1 MIDIEAVMADFAV
14 RQAERQT
21 QVVEEIQQLKT
32 VILPRLQEAGI
43 VRVEIHFDGCG
54 DSGAVEECVC
64 LDAAGAGMACPDVS
78 LQESEADKADRT
90 GTAELHSL
98 GQALEQLT
106 YLALERHHPGW
117 EINDG
122 ACGELVIDV
131 AVATFV
137 LDCSLR
143 FIATDDHS
151 TEL

>member
-14 RQAERQT
+14 RQAERQV
-21 QVVEEIQQLKT
+21 QVAEEIQQLKT
-32 VILPRLQEAGI
+32 AILPRLLEAGI
-43 VRVEIHFDGCG
+43 ARVEIRFDGCG
-54 DSGAVEECVC
+54 DSGAVEECAC
-64 LDAAGAGMACPDVS
+64 LDAAGAAIPCLDVALMEGHADS
-78 LQESEADKADRT
+78 VDRNGFEQLQ
-90 GTAELHSL
+90 SL

-131 AVATFV
+131 AEATFV

>member
-43 VRVEIHFDGCG
+43 ARVEIRFDGCG

-78 LQESEADKADRT
+78 LQESEADKADPT
-90 GTAELHSL
+90 GSAELHSL

-131 AVATFV
+131 AEATFV

-143 FIATDDHS
+143 FTATDDHS

>member
-14 RQAERQT
+14 RQAERQM
-21 QVVEEIQQLKT
+21 QVAEEIQQLK
-32 VILPRLQEAGI
+32 VAILPRLQDAGI
-43 VRVEIHFDGCG
+43 ARVEIRFDGCG
-54 DSGAVEECVC
+54 DSGAVEECAC
-64 LDAAGAGMACPDVS
+64 LDAAGAGIPCPDVT
-78 LQESEADKADRT
+78 LLKGEADSVDRT
-90 GTAELHSL
+90 GSREPQSL

-131 AVATFV
+131 AEATFV

>member
-14 RQAERQT
+14 RQAERQV
-21 QVVEEIQQLKT
+21 QVAEEIQQLKSA
-32 VILPRLQEAGI
+32 ILPRLQEAGI
-43 VRVEIHFDGCG
+43 ARVEVRFDGCG

-64 LDAAGAGMACPDVS
+64 VDAAGAAIACPAVT
-78 LQESEADKADRT
+78 LQEGEAHTADGAGSEH
-90 GTAELHSL
+90 LPSL

-122 ACGELVIDV
+122 ACGKLAIEV
-131 AVATFV
+131 AEAAFV

-143 FIATDDHS
+143 FTATDDHS

>member
-1 MIDIEAVMADFAV
+1 MTDFQAIMADFAV
-14 RQAERQT
+14 RQAERAAQA
-21 QVVEEIQQLKT
+21 QSEIQRLKAA
-32 VILPRLQEAGI
+32 IIDPLRNAEIA
-43 VRVEIHFDGCG
+43 RVEIRFDGCG

-64 LDAAGAGMACPDVS
+64 LDAAGVPIPCPEVS
-78 LQESEADKADRT
+78 LMAGEADSVDRT
-90 GTAELHSL
+90 GSREPQSL
-98 GQALEQLT
+98 GRALEQLT

-131 AVATFV
+131 AEATFV

-151 TEL
+151 TQL

>member
-14 RQAERQT
+14 RQAERQA
-21 QVVEEIQQLKT
+21 QVADEMQQLKT
-32 VILPRLQEAGI
+32 AILPRLQDAGI
-43 VRVEIHFDGCG
+43 ARVEIRFDGCG
-54 DSGAVEECVC
+54 DSGAVEECEC
-64 LDAAGAGMACPDVS
+64 LDAAGAAIACPDVTMP
-78 LQESEADKADRT
+78 EGEADKAD
-90 GTAELHSL
+90 GAGSNEQQSL

-131 AVATFV
+131 AEATFV

-143 FIATDDHS
+143 FTATDDHS

>member
-14 RQAERQT
+14 RQAERQA

-43 VRVEIHFDGCG
+43 ARVEIRFDGSG
-54 DSGAVEECVC
+54 DSGAVEECAC
-64 LDAAGAGMACPDVS
+64 LDAAGAAIACPDVT
-78 LQESEADKADRT
+78 LMEGEAGNSDGDGSAK
-90 GTAELHSL
+90 LHSL

-131 AVATFV
+131 AEATFV

>member
-21 QVVEEIQQLKT
+21 EVAEEIQQLKT
-32 VILPRLQEAGI
+32 AVLPRLQDAGI
-43 VRVEIHFDGCG
+43 ARVEIRFDGCG

-64 LDAAGAGMACPDVS
+64 LDAAGAAIACPDVT
-78 LQESEADKADRT
+78 LQEGEADKAD
-90 GTAELHSL
+90 GAGSNEQQSL

-131 AVATFV
+131 ADATFV

-143 FIATDDHS
+143 LTATDDHS

>member
-32 VILPRLQEAGI
+32 VILPRLEEAGI
-43 VRVEIHFDGCG
+43 ARVEIRFDGCG

-64 LDAAGAGMACPDVS
+64 LDAAGTAITCPDVT
-78 LQESEADKADRT
+78 LQEGEADTAD
-90 GTAELHSL
+90 GAGSEELQSL

-122 ACGELVIDV
+122 ACGDLVIDV
-131 AVATFV
+131 AEATFV

-143 FIATDDHS
+143 FTATDDHS

>member
-14 RQAERQT
+14 RQAERQM
-21 QVVEEIQQLKT
+21 QVAEEVQQLK
-32 VILPRLQEAGI
+32 VAILPRLQDAGI
-43 VRVEIHFDGCG
+43 ARVEIRFDGCG
-54 DSGAVEECVC
+54 DSGAVEECAC
-64 LDAAGAGMACPDVS
+64 LDAAGAGIPCPDVT
-78 LQESEADKADRT
+78 LLEGEADSVARA
-90 GTAELHSL
+90 GSREPQSL
-98 GQALEQLT
+98 GRALEQLT

-131 AVATFV
+131 AEATFV

-143 FIATDDHS
+143 FTATDDHS

>member
-1 MIDIEAVMADFAV
+1 MIDIEAVMANFAV
-14 RQAERQT
+14 RQAERQV
-21 QVVEEIQQLKT
+21 QVAEEIQQLKT
-32 VILPRLQEAGI
+32 AILPRLREAGI
-43 VRVEIHFDGCG
+43 ARVEIRFDGCG
-54 DSGAVEECVC
+54 DSGAVEECAC
-64 LDAAGAGMACPDVS
+64 LDAAGAGIPCPDVT
-78 LQESEADKADRT
+78 LLEGEAGSVDRT
-90 GTAELHSL
+90 GSREPQSL

-131 AVATFV
+131 AEASFV

-143 FIATDDHS
+143 FTATDDHS

>member
-14 RQAERQT
+14 RQAERQM
-21 QVVEEIQQLKT
+21 QVAEEIQQLKT
-32 VILPRLQEAGI
+32 VILPRLQEADI
-43 VRVEIHFDGCG
+43 ARVEIRFDGCS

-64 LDAAGAGMACPDVS
+64 LDAAGAAIECPDVKLPEGEAHPADGAGS
-78 LQESEADKADRT
+78 EQLQ
-90 GTAELHSL
+90 SL

-131 AVATFV
+131 AEATFV

-143 FIATDDHS
+143 FTATDDHS

>member
-1 MIDIEAVMADFAV
+1 MTDFQAIMADFAV
-14 RQAERQT
+14 RQAERAAQA
-21 QVVEEIQQLKT
+21 QSEIQRLKAA
-32 VILPRLQEAGI
+32 IIDPLRNAEIA
-43 VRVEIHFDGCG
+43 RVEIRFDGCG

-64 LDAAGAGMACPDVS
+64 LDAAGAAIACPDVT
-78 LQESEADKADRT
+78 LQEAGAHTADGAGSK
-90 GTAELHSL
+90 ELQSL

-131 AVATFV
+131 AEATFV

-143 FIATDDHS
+143 FIATDDHRA
-151 TEL
+151 EL

>member
-14 RQAERQT
+14 RQAERQV
-21 QVVEEIQQLKT
+21 QVAEEILQLKSA
-32 VILPRLQEAGI
+32 ILPRLLEAGI
-43 VRVEIHFDGCG
+43 ARVEIHFDGCG
-54 DSGAVEECVC
+54 DSGAVEECAC
-64 LDAAGAGMACPDVS
+64 LDATGAAIPCPDVV
-78 LQESEADKADRT
+78 LMEGEAKSIDRT
-90 GTAELHSL
+90 DSEEWQSL
-98 GQALEQLT
+98 VQALEQLT

-131 AVATFV
+131 AGATFV

-143 FIATDDHS
+143 FTATDDHS

>member
-14 RQAERQT
+14 RQAERQM
-21 QVVEEIQQLKT
+21 QVAEEIQQLK
-32 VILPRLQEAGI
+32 VAILPRLREAGI
-43 VRVEIHFDGCG
+43 ARVEIRFDGCG
-54 DSGAVEECVC
+54 DSGAVEECAC
-64 LDAAGAGMACPDVS
+64 LDAAGAGIPCPDVT
-78 LQESEADKADRT
+78 LLEGEADSVDCT
-90 GTAELHSL
+90 GSREPQSL

-131 AVATFV
+131 AEATFV

>member
-14 RQAERQT
+14 RQAERQM
-21 QVVEEIQQLKT
+21 QVAEEIQQLK
-32 VILPRLQEAGI
+32 VAILPRLQEAGI
-43 VRVEIHFDGCG
+43 ARVEIRFDGCG
-54 DSGAVEECVC
+54 DSGAIDECAC
-64 LDAAGAGMACPDVS
+64 RDAAGAGIPCPEVS
-78 LQESEADKADRT
+78 LMEGEADSVDRT
-90 GTAELHSL
+90 GSGEPQSL

-131 AVATFV
+131 AEATFV

-143 FIATDDHS
+143 FTATDDHS

>member
-1 MIDIEAVMADFAV
+1 MIDIEAVMADFDV
-14 RQAERQT
+14 RQAERQM
-21 QVVEEIQQLKT
+21 QVAEEIQQLK
-32 VILPRLQEAGI
+32 VAILPRLQDAGI
-43 VRVEIHFDGCG
+43 ARVEIRFDGFG
-54 DSGAVEECVC
+54 DSGAVEECAC
-64 LDAAGAGMACPDVS
+64 LDAAGAGIPCPDVT
-78 LQESEADKADRT
+78 LLEGEADSVDRT
-90 GTAELHSL
+90 GSREPQSL

-131 AVATFV
+131 AEATFV

>member
-14 RQAERQT
+14 RQAERQM
-21 QVVEEIQQLKT
+21 QVADEIQQLK
-32 VILPRLQEAGI
+32 VAILPRLQDAGI
-43 VRVEIHFDGCG
+43 ARVEIRFDGCG
-54 DSGAVEECVC
+54 DSGAVEECAC
-64 LDAAGAGMACPDVS
+64 LDAAGAGIPCPDVT
-78 LQESEADKADRT
+78 LLEGEAGSVDRT
-90 GTAELHSL
+90 GSREPQSL

-131 AVATFV
+131 AEATFV

>member
-14 RQAERQT
+14 RQAERQM
-21 QVVEEIQQLKT
+21 QVAEEVQQLK
-32 VILPRLQEAGI
+32 VAILPRLQDAGI
-43 VRVEIHFDGCG
+43 ARVEIRFDGCG
-54 DSGAVEECVC
+54 DSGAVEECAC
-64 LDAAGAGMACPDVS
+64 LDAAGAGIPCPDVT
-78 LQESEADKADRT
+78 LLEGEADSVDRT
-90 GTAELHSL
+90 GSREPQSL

-131 AVATFV
+131 AKAIFV

>member
-14 RQAERQT
+14 RQAERQV
-21 QVVEEIQQLKT
+21 QVAEEILQLKSA
-32 VILPRLQEAGI
+32 ILPRLLEAGI
-43 VRVEIHFDGCG
+43 ARVEIHFDGCG
-54 DSGAVEECVC
+54 DSGAVEECAC
-64 LDAAGAGMACPDVS
+64 LDAAGAAIACPDGT
-78 LQESEADKADRT
+78 LLEGEADKAD
-90 GTAELHSL
+90 GAGSKEQQSL

-131 AVATFV
+131 AEATFV

-143 FIATDDHS
+143 FTATDDHS

>member
-14 RQAERQT
+14 RQAERQM
-21 QVVEEIQQLKT
+21 QVAEEIQQLK
-32 VILPRLQEAGI
+32 VAILPRLQEVGI
-43 VRVEIHFDGCG
+43 ARVDIRFDGCG
-54 DSGAVEECVC
+54 DSGAVEECAC
-64 LDAAGAGMACPDVS
+64 LDAAGAGIPCPDVT
-78 LQESEADKADRT
+78 LLEGEADSVDRT
-90 GTAELHSL
+90 GSREPQSL

-131 AVATFV
+131 AEATFV

-143 FIATDDHS
+143 FTPTDDHS

>member
-21 QVVEEIQQLKT
+21 EVAEEIQQLKA

-43 VRVEIHFDGCG
+43 ARVEIRFDGCG
-54 DSGAVEECVC
+54 DSGAVEECEC
-64 LDAAGAGMACPDVS
+64 LDAAGAAIACPDIT
-78 LQESEADKADRT
+78 LQEGEADKADGAGSKEPQT
-90 GTAELHSL
+90 L
-98 GQALEQLT
+98 GEALEQLT

-131 AVATFV
+131 AEATFV

-143 FIATDDHS
+143 FTATDDHS

>member
-14 RQAERQT
+14 RQAERQM
-21 QVVEEIQQLKT
+21 QVAEEIQQLKAA
-32 VILPRLQEAGI
+32 ILPRLQDAGI
-43 VRVEIHFDGCG
+43 ARVEIRFDGCG
-54 DSGAVEECVC
+54 DSGAVEECAC
-64 LDAAGAGMACPDVS
+64 LDAAGAGIPCPDVT
-78 LQESEADKADRT
+78 LLEGEADSVDRT
-90 GTAELHSL
+90 GSREPQSL

-131 AVATFV
+131 TEATFV

>member
-1 MIDIEAVMADFAV
+1 MIDIEALMADFAV
-14 RQAERQT
+14 RQAERQV
-21 QVVEEIQQLKT
+21 QVAEEIRQLKT
-32 VILPRLQEAGI
+32 AILPRLLEASI
-43 VRVEIHFDGCG
+43 ARVEIRFDGCG
-54 DSGAVEECVC
+54 DSVAVEECAC
-64 LDAAGAGMACPDVS
+64 LDAAGAAIPCPEVS
-78 LQESEADKADRT
+78 LIEGEADSVDRT
-90 GTAELHSL
+90 GSREPQSL

-131 AVATFV
+131 PEATFV

>member
-14 RQAERQT
+14 RQAERQM
-21 QVVEEIQQLKT
+21 QVADEIQQLK
-32 VILPRLQEAGI
+32 VAILPRLQDAGI
-43 VRVEIHFDGCG
+43 ARVEIRFDGCG
-54 DSGAVEECVC
+54 DSGAVEECAC
-64 LDAAGAGMACPDVS
+64 LDAAGAGIPCPDVT
-78 LQESEADKADRT
+78 LLEGEAGSVDRT
-90 GTAELHSL
+90 GSREPQSL

-131 AVATFV
+131 AEATFV

-143 FIATDDHS
+143 FTATDDHS

>member
-32 VILPRLQEAGI
+32 AILPRLQDAGI
-43 VRVEIHFDGCG
+43 ARVEIRFDGCG

-64 LDAAGAGMACPDVS
+64 LDADGVSIACPDVT
-78 LQESEADKADRT
+78 LQ
-90 GTAELHSL
+90 SL

-131 AVATFV
+131 AEATFV
-137 LDCSLR
+137 LGCSLR
-143 FIATDDHS
+143 FTATDDHS

>member
-21 QVVEEIQQLKT
+21 EVAEEIQQLKT
-32 VILPRLQEAGI
+32 AVLPRLQDAGI
-43 VRVEIHFDGCG
+43 ARVEICFDGCG
-54 DSGAVEECVC
+54 DSGAVEECAC
-64 LDAAGAGMACPDVS
+64 LDAAGAAIACPDIT
-78 LQESEADKADRT
+78 LQEGEADKADGAGSKET
-90 GTAELHSL
+90 QTL
-98 GQALEQLT
+98 GEALEQLT

-131 AVATFV
+131 AEATFV

-143 FIATDDHS
+143 FTATDDHS

>member
-43 VRVEIHFDGCG
+43 VRVEIRFDGCG
-54 DSGAVEECVC
+54 DSGAVEECIC
-64 LDAAGAGMACPDVS
+64 LDAAGASIACPDVT
-78 LQESEADKADRT
+78 LQEAGAHTADGAGSEQ
-90 GTAELHSL
+90 LHSL

-106 YLALERHHPGW
+106 CLALERHHPGW

-131 AVATFV
+131 PEATFV

-143 FIATDDHS
+143 FTATDDHS

>member
-1 MIDIEAVMADFAV
+1 MINIEAVMADFAV
-14 RQAERQT
+14 RQAERQM
-21 QVVEEIQQLKT
+21 QVAEEIQQLK
-32 VILPRLQEAGI
+32 VAILPRLQDAGI
-43 VRVEIHFDGCG
+43 ARVEIRYDGCG
-54 DSGAVEECVC
+54 DSGAVEECAC
-64 LDAAGAGMACPDVS
+64 LDAAGAGIPCPDVT
-78 LQESEADKADRT
+78 LLEGEADSVDRT
-90 GTAELHSL
+90 GSREPQSL
-98 GQALEQLT
+98 GHALEQLT

-131 AVATFV
+131 TEATFV

>member
-14 RQAERQT
+14 RQAERQM
-21 QVVEEIQQLKT
+21 QVAEEIQQLK
-32 VILPRLQEAGI
+32 VAILPRLQDAGI
-43 VRVEIHFDGCG
+43 ARVEIRFDGCG
-54 DSGAVEECVC
+54 DSGAVEECAC
-64 LDAAGAGMACPDVS
+64 LDAAGAGIPCPDVT
-78 LQESEADKADRT
+78 LLEGEAGSVDRT
-90 GTAELHSL
+90 GSREPQSL

-106 YLALERHHPGW
+106 YLALEHHHPGW

-131 AVATFV
+131 AEATFV

-143 FIATDDHS
+143 FTATDDHS

>member
-21 QVVEEIQQLKT
+21 HVVEEIQQLKT
-32 VILPRLQEAGI
+32 VILPRLQKAGI
-43 VRVEIHFDGCG
+43 VRVEIRFDGCG
-54 DSGAVEECVC
+54 DSGAVEECIC
-64 LDAAGAGMACPDVS
+64 LDAAGASIACPDVT
-78 LQESEADKADRT
+78 LQEAGAHTADGAGSK
-90 GTAELHSL
+90 ELQSL

-131 AVATFV
+131 PEATFL

-143 FIATDDHS
+143 FTATDDHS